1 MQLLK
6 KISISVLT
14 LFCTVLLLNSCS
26 NYKKTD
32 KRQNYEDQAVQ
43 AFYNFLDEQIEKYAQ
58 KPLLDI
64 KEIDIINVNFSN
76 EKVKFGG
83 TSYVEE
89 VCYDGYYDITF
100 KLTSDYYNYGK
111 YTSIYP
117 DCDLINII
125 KNINSIHDIN
135 IYYYYNEN
143 KEMEFNVESFWWF
156 YDLHGEA
163 GIQNK
168 DIIGE

>member
-64 KEIDIINVNFSN
+64 KEIDIININFSN

-89 VCYDGYYDITF
+89 VCYDGYFNITYR
-100 KLTSDYYNYGK
+100 LTSDFYDYGE
-111 YTSIYP
+111 YTPIYP

-125 KNINSIHDIN
+125 ENIKSIHN
-135 IYYYYNEN
+135 VKVYYSFDVS
-143 KEMEFNVESFWWF
+143 KEMKFNMESFWWF

-163 GIQNK
+163 GEQNK